1 MNTNKIFYILVASI
15 AVAVFVTVIFILK
28 GIGGGTPQ
36 SATLEF
42 WGVFDDRSAFDKVIK
57 DFQTQNQG
65 IRVAYRQF
73 SYEEYERSLID
84 ALASGMGP
92 DVVMF
97 HNTWL
102 PKHGDKLKALPATI
116 PGQKQPLLT
125 IQDYKANFVDVAF
138 NDFVFNNQIYA
149 LPLYVD
155 TLALF
160 YNKDILNTAGITR
173 PPQDWEDFNAN
184 VEAITQLDGSGQ
196 VTKSA
201 AAIGTARNINRSTDL
216 LSALMIQTGVRMT
229 DPDNRSASFSRLVNN
244 TSVGELALKYYTD
257 FANPSVRTYTWND
270 VQHYSVDAFTEG
282 KTAMM
287 FNYSHEVGILKNKS
301 SRLNFAVAP
310 MPQVSSTD
318 IKNYANYWGVGVSF
332 SSKFPNESWKFVTY
346 LTSKEGSQSYL
357 SATLRPSA
365 RRDLIELQRNDLD
378 LGIFAV
384 QALSARSWYQ
394 IDNTAIESIFADMI
408 DDVNFGKSSVKTS
421 IENAESRVNVLM
433 QRSRK

>member
-15 AVAVFVTVIFILK
+15 AVAVFLTVILILR
-28 GIGGGTPQ
+28 GIGGGTVQ
-36 SATLEF
+36 SATLQF
-42 WGVFDDRSAFDKVIK
+42 WGVFDDRSAFDKAIR
-57 DFQTQNQG
+57 DFQASNPG
-65 IRVAYRQF
+65 IKVLYQQF
-73 SYEEYERSLID
+73 SYQEYERSLID
-84 ALASGMGP
+84 ALAAGTGP
-92 DVVMF
+92 DIVMI

-102 PKHGDKLKALPATI
+102 PKHGDKLKSLPATI

-125 IQDYKANFVDVAF
+125 IQDYKTNFVDVAF

-160 YNKDILNTAGITR
+160 YNKDILNSAGITR
-173 PPQDWEDFNAN
+173 PPQDWEEFNSD
-184 VEAITQLDGSGQ
+184 VETITRLDGSGQ
-196 VTKSA
+196 ITQSG

-229 DPDNRSASFSRLVNN
+229 DADNKSTSFASQVNN
-244 TSVGELALKYYTD
+244 TPVGELALKYYTD

-287 FNYSHEVGILKNKS
+287 FNYSHEVGDLKNKS
-301 SRLNFAVAP
+301 SRLNFGVAP

-318 IKNYANYWGVGVSF
+318 VKNYANYWGVGVTAN
-332 SSKFPNESWKFVTY
+332 SKFPNESWKFVAY
-346 LTSKEGSQSYL
+346 LASKEGAQSYL

-378 LGIFAV
+378 LGVFAV

-394 IDNTAIESIFADMI
+394 IDNTAIETIFADMI
-408 DDVNFGKSSVKTS
+408 DDVNFGRMSAKDSLS
-421 IENAESRVNVLM
+421 NAESRVNVLM
-433 QRSRK
+433 QRKR

>member
-1 MNTNKIFYILVASI
+1 MNTNKIFYILVGSITI
-15 AVAVFVTVIFILK
+15 AVLLTVVLILR
-28 GIGGGTPQ
+28 GIGGGTTQ

-42 WGVFDDRSAFDKVIK
+42 WGVFDDRSAFDKVIA
-57 DFQTQNQG
+57 DFQSQNSG
-65 IRVAYRQF
+65 IKVLYRQF

-84 ALASGMGP
+84 ALAAGTGP
-92 DVVMF
+92 DIVMI

-102 PKHGDKLKALPATI
+102 PKHGDKLKFLPATI
-116 PGQKQPLLT
+116 PGLKQPLLT
-125 IQDYKANFVDVAF
+125 IQDYRTNFVDVAF

-160 YNKDILNTAGITR
+160 YNKDILNSAGISR
-173 PPQDWEDFNAN
+173 PPQDWDEFNSD
-184 VEAITQLDGSGQ
+184 VETITRLDGSGQ
-196 VTKSA
+196 IIQSA

-229 DPDNRSASFSRLVNN
+229 DADNTGASFASRISD
-244 TSVGELALKYYTD
+244 TPVGELALKYYTD

-270 VQHYSVDAFTEG
+270 DQYYSVDAFTAG

-287 FNYSHEVGILKNKS
+287 FNYSHQAGVLKNKS
-301 SRLNFAVAP
+301 SRLNFGVAP

-318 IKNYANYWGVGVSF
+318 VKNYANYWGIGVTAG
-332 SSKFPNESWKFVTY
+332 SKFQNESWKFAAY
-346 LTSKEGSQSYL
+346 LASKEGAQSYL

-378 LGIFAV
+378 LGVFAV

-394 IDNTAIESIFADMI
+394 IDNTAIETIFADMI
-408 DDVNFGKSSVKTS
+408 DDVNFGRASVKNS
-421 IENAESRVNVLM
+421 LENAESRVNVLM
-433 QRSRK
+433 QRNR